1 MSKTFRRQSNF
12 DEMGGGYDDG
22 RKLSNKKEQKRLER
36 AIKTKNSIFFT
47 DDIDDLDC
55 QQEHDE
61 VEEELLKRY
70 VR

>member
-12 DEMGGGYDDG
+12 DEMGSRHDDY
-22 RKLSNKKEQKRLER
+22 RKLPNKKDLKRLDR
-36 AIKTKNSIFFT
+36 AIKTKNSTFFT
-47 DDIDDLDC
+47 DDIDELES
-55 QQEHDE
+55 QQEHDD